1 MIEVEILEEL
11 RKLYGN
17 NFQIMVCIEELNE
30 LACVLCK
37 YPRYNDPTKAIQE
50 LKTKV
55 LDEYVDVDII
65 LSHVKNIFGLTDEEI
80 AQHKAAKLERVKRWV
95 ESDNH
100 TPEQTLIDREVN
112 DANVTGV

>member
-1 MIEVEILEEL
+1 MNTDLLDKL
-11 RKLYGN
+11 RTMYGN

-37 YPRYNDPTKAIQE
+37 YPRYNDPEKAIEE

-65 LSHVKNIFGLTDEEI
+65 LNHVKSIFGLTDEEI
-80 AQHKAAKLERVKRWV
+80 TQHREAKLDRVRRWV

-100 TPEQTLIDREVN
+100 TPEQTLIDREVK
-112 DANVTGV
+112 

>member
-1 MIEVEILEEL
+1 MEILEEL

-37 YPRYNDPTKAIQE
+37 YPRYNDPEKAIQE

-65 LSHVKNIFGLTDEEI
+65 LNHVKSIFGLTDEEI
-80 AQHKAAKLERVKRWV
+80 KQHRIAKLDRVKRWV